1 VGVSVEV
8 GVGVSVEVA
17 VGVSV
22 GVSVEVTVG
31 VSVEVAVGVSVGV
44 AIDVAFPQL
53 HDTVV
58 MVPPLSE
65 KAKEPPGQSL
75 EGTIAITCC
84 GWVGD
89 MVPLD

>member
-1 VGVSVEV
+1 MSVEVAVGVS
-8 GVGVSVEVA
+8 VGVSVEVA

-22 GVSVEVTVG
+22 GVSVG
-31 VSVEVAVGVSVGV
+31 VAV
-44 AIDVAFPQL
+44 DVAFPQL

-75 EGTIAITCC
+75 AGTVAVTCC

-89 MVPLD
+89 TVPLD